1 MIRLTA
7 ATASVVPL
15 TVLMLSACVSQSSYD
30 ALQAQNQQLQAQVSG
45 LEREASF
52 VEAGDLL
59 FPKVRS
65 SGSSSWCRKT
75 RSCKATA

>member
-1 MIRLTA
+1 
-7 ATASVVPL
+7 
-15 TVLMLSACVSQSSYD
+15 MLSACVSQSSYD

>member
-1 MIRLTA
+1 MIKLTT

>member
-1 MIRLTA
+1 MIRLTT